1 MTSCTS
7 KRLTTGALAGSFLF
21 VLAGCTA
28 FSEDLKE
35 RIPSAT
41 TEDDVE
47 ADETAESDADM
58 DADASAETSE
68 MSESDADEEGDD
80 DSSDEAAPDA
90 SAGDETDGDSA
101 EVATDVGASPETPV
115 ESEGVDAGSQA
126 DAGNDEASE
135 GAVVVADFCV
145 PEEDVPVLQ
154 PSHEFI
160 QLDTRSATND
170 FADVSSC
177 GLDRDLSTPDAFF
190 ALDMLAG
197 ERWHVRVK
205 EVPGRDVALYV
216 LPECDPRTCEAVADH
231 CPAGAPEHFDFMAT
245 TDGRRLIGIDGI
257 TDPEVGMEVIV
268 MRPVCGDGQRVHSEA
283 CDDGNTQDGDGCDA
297 DCRIELEGTAA
308 AEVEPNDAVHAA
320 NILPPGVEE
329 FVVSGAVGGTCDMD
343 VFGFSREAG
352 QPVRI
357 EMTNAFGLPCEDA
370 PPITARMFAPEA
382 LLVAEQMSAGG
393 TCPTLEI
400 PAELVDAIDGGAFTV
415 SVMAESGA
423 DLFDYQLHLSTAV
436 APE

>member
-1 MTSCTS
+1 M
-7 KRLTTGALAGSFLF
+7 

-35 RIPSAT
+35 RIPSAA

-47 ADETAESDADM
+47 TDETNAET
-58 DADASAETSE
+58 DADASAEASE
-68 MSESDADEEGDD
+68 MSESDADAEGDD
-80 DSSDEAAPDA
+80 DSSDEGSPDDG
-90 SAGDETDGDSA
+90 AGDETDADLA
-101 EVATDVGASPETPV
+101 ELGTDAGASPPIAV
-115 ESEGVDAGSQA
+115 ESEDVDAGGQV
-126 DAGNDEASE
+126 DAGNDEGSE

-197 ERWHVRVK
+197 ERWHVRIK

-231 CPAGAPEHFDFMAT
+231 CPAGAPEHFDFQAT

-257 TDPEVGMEVIV
+257 TDPEAGLEVIV
-268 MRPVCGDGQRVHSEA
+268 MRPICGDGQRVHSEA
-283 CDDGNTQDGDGCDA
+283 CDDGNTEDGDGCDA

-308 AEVEPNDAVHAA
+308 AEVEPNDAVHSA

-370 PPITARMFAPEA
+370 PQITARMFAPGA
-382 LLVAEQMSAGG
+382 LLVAEQVSTSGA
-393 TCPTLEI
+393 CPTLEI
-400 PAELVDAIDGGAFTV
+400 PAELVAAIEGGAFSV

-423 DLFDYQLHLSTAV
+423 DLFDYQLHLSMAV